1 MSVKSLVR
9 RSATPLMEKVAG
21 AAFGPMVA
29 FWDESS
35 RTGLIEGLI
44 APSTIVHGSLG
55 QRGCHASLVQTLI
68 YWSLC

>member
-29 FWDESS
+29 FWDEV
-35 RTGLIEGLI
+35 RCRGLIEGLI
-44 APSTIVHGSLG
+44 APSAIAHGS
-55 QRGCHASLVQTLI
+55 RGGSSLCASLVQTLI
-68 YWSLC
+68 